1 MQKVLFSFHAA
12 QRMSQRL
19 NTSIS
24 TKDEVNIS
32 SAFRKTRTYTCP
44 KNGTVESWYCTIP
57 GTRIVMI
64 IGAATRVVLTVM
76 TEGPVVDAVY
86 YQAMH

>member
-19 NTSIS
+19 NTKI
-24 TKDEVNIS
+24 TTQAEVNIS
-32 SAFRKTRTYTCP
+32 DAFKLNSKYTCP
-44 KNGTVESWYCTIP
+44 KNGAVESWYCTIP
-57 GTRIVMI
+57 GTRVVLI
-64 IGAATRVVLTVM
+64 IGAKTRVVLTVM

-86 YQAMH
+86 YQSMH

>member
-19 NTSIS
+19 D
-24 TKDEVNIS
+24 TKITTDSEVNIS
-32 SAFRKTRTYTCP
+32 SAFKLSRRYTCP
-44 KNGTVESWYCTIP
+44 KNGAVESWYCTIP
-57 GTRIVMI
+57 GTRIVLV

-76 TEGPVVDAVY
+76 TQGPVVDTVY
-86 YQAMH
+86 QSTLH